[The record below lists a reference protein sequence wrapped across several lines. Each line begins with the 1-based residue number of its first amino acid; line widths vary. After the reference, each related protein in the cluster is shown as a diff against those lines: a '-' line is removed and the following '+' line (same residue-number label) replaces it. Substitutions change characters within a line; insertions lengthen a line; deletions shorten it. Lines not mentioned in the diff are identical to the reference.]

1 MAYSRGDV
9 VLVPF
14 PFTDLST
21 NKVRPALVVSTSMY
35 TQETGS
41 LIVAMI
47 TSVPYS
53 TAFDHEL
60 GDWQTPNLL
69 YPSWV
74 RTKLSTLD
82 PSLVIRTIGQLTD
95 VDMLEVEVRMKKAL
109 AL

>member
-1 MAYSRGDV
+1 MAQRRGDV

-21 NKVRPALVVSTSMY
+21 NKVRPALVVSTNTY

-60 GDWQTPNLL
+60 ADWQSANLL

-82 PSLVIRTIGQLTD
+82 PALVIRTIGQLTD
-95 VDMLEVEVRMKKAL
+95 ADMQEVEARMNKAL